1 MLTAIDFLPNLQ
13 KKKKKNWYCILITP
27 SDCSVPEKLQ
37 TYETRPWYCTML
49 SVGLGNW

>member
-13 KKKKKNWYCILITP
+13 QQSCYCILITP
-27 SDCSVPEKLQ
+27 SDCNVPEKLR

-49 SVGLGNW
+49 SVGLGN